1 MIAYDYMNEEWMDDD
16 DEDFKVPM
24 TPDCDPEELRQKF
37 ATKEEFLNYYYYGI
51 TTTMGKKN
59 EQHKRFD

>member
-24 TPDCDPEELRQKF
+24 TPDGDPEELRQKF
-37 ATKEEFLNYYYYGI
+37 ATKKEFFNYYNGQD
-51 TTTMGKKN
+51 K
-59 EQHKRFD
+59 